1 MDTLIRTCAASPA
14 VVPGDPQACLISSLD
29 VISQGAAVGA
39 DLIVLPALSLS
50 GASCG
55 SLLNHRMVLDGA
67 DRALSSLARKTAHI
81 NAYIIAGLPAYG
93 QEGPASMCAV
103 INRGRILDLIPC
115 VDAPSP
121 LLGHAPR
128 ATADP
133 GAAGPYSL
141 YRCGSLRFCVLSC
154 APEHLAWY
162 APEAVRKGAQLI
174 VAPCCT
180 PIRAGDIARYR
191 SQMIALTKA
200 LGCAVLFINGGLGE
214 TSSPSIYRSF
224 SCLVECGKE
233 LAFQSDSRQPFL
245 LNADVDTDII
255 SAQRTCPVQTPG
267 SFGVGSLTPGSKSR
281 LLRKVERNPFLPSGY
296 TESQEY
302 LEELFSLQSE
312 ALAVRIQK
320 TGLHKLILG
329 VSGGVDSTLALLV
342 CAKALDSLGIDRHN
356 LVGVTMPGFGTT
368 DRTYLNSLSL
378 IDNLGAQKKE
388 ISIKKSVLQHFDDI
402 QQDPSLH
409 DVTYENA
416 QARERTQI
424 LFDLANQTGGLVVG
438 TGDLSEAALGWC
450 TFGGDQLS
458 SFNVNASITKN
469 VARSIIRQQAE
480 SKEFFPV
487 REALLDV
494 LDTPVSPELL
504 PPSISGEIHQ
514 KTEDILGPYEL
525 HEFFLY
531 YFVHYQMAPS
541 KILLYACAAF
551 EETYS
556 PEEIRST
563 LRIFL
568 QRFFAGQ
575 FKRSCSPDSAALCD
589 VALGVPFFTIPSDAS
604 CQAMLDELNG
614 AALPF

>member
-1 MDTLIRTCAASPA
+1 MDTLIRTCAAVPS
-14 VVPGDPQACLISSLD
+14 VVPGDPQSCLVSALD
-29 VISQGAAVGA
+29 VISQGAAVGV

-55 SLLNHRMVLDGA
+55 SLLQHRMVLDGA
-67 DRALSSLARKTAHI
+67 DRALSSLARKTAHM
-81 NAYIIAGLPAYG
+81 NAYIIVGLPACMEDG
-93 QEGPASMCAV
+93 SSSVCAV
-103 INRGRILDLIPC
+103 LNRGRILDLIPC
-115 VDAPSP
+115 IDAPSP
-121 LLGHAPR
+121 LSGRSPLSIS
-128 ATADP
+128 DP
-133 GAAGPYSL
+133 SAAGPYSL
-141 YRCGSLRFCVLSC
+141 YRCGALRFCVLSC
-154 APEHLAWY
+154 DPGHLAWY
-162 APEAVRKGAQLI
+162 APEAVRKGAQLL
-174 VAPCCT
+174 VVPCCT
-180 PIRAGDIARYR
+180 PVRAGDISRYR
-191 SQMIALTKA
+191 SQAKALTQS
-200 LGCAVLFINGGLGE
+200 LGCAVLLVNGGAGE
-214 TSSPSIYRSF
+214 TSSPSMYRSF
-224 SCLVECGKE
+224 GCLVECGNE
-233 LAFQSDSRQPFL
+233 LAFQSDPSQPFL

-255 SAQRTCPVQTPG
+255 TAQRTCPEYSPG
-267 SFGVGSLTPGSKSR
+267 SFGVGSLIPSSKSR
-281 LLRKVERNPFLPSGY
+281 LLRKVERSPFLPSGY
-296 TESQEY
+296 TEAQEY
-302 LEELFSLQSE
+302 LEELFSLQTE
-312 ALAVRIQK
+312 ALAVRMRK
-320 TGLHKLILG
+320 TGLQKLILG

-342 CAKALDSLGIDRHN
+342 CAKALDSLGLERHN

-368 DRTYLNSLSL
+368 DRTYLNSLAL
-378 IDNLGAQKKE
+378 IDNLGAQKQE

-402 QQDPSLH
+402 HQDPALH

-424 LFDLANQTGGLVVG
+424 LFDLANQLGGLVVG

-480 SKEFFPV
+480 NKEFFPV
-487 REALLDV
+487 RSALLDV

-531 YFVHYQMAPS
+531 YFVRYQMAPS

-589 VALGVPFFTIPSDAS
+589 VTLSSPFFTLPSDGSA
-604 CQAMLDELNG
+604 QAMLDELNG